1 LVTGSGRSMLRCFG
15 IVAIA
20 NGYSKAATLRVQ
32 LSYCD
37 LSHVVSPVNAP

>member
-1 LVTGSGRSMLRCFG
+1 MVQCFG

-20 NGYSKAATLRVQ
+20 NGYSKAATLKVQ

-37 LSHVVSPVNAP
+37 LSHVVSLVNAP